1 MSRLVCTLV
10 LLALVSAACTPP
22 ASHPAAVPPT
32 AASSTL
38 SDEALASELE
48 AYMGQQAANLSFSGA
63 ALVARRGHVLLQ
75 KGYGA
80 SSRRWKRPNTERIQF
95 RIASISKQFTAVAIL
110 LLQARGKLDVHDHM
124 CDYISDCPPAWADIT
139 LHQLLTHT
147 SGIRGQYDDPTYPA
161 WQATPQTPAEV
172 MQRFAD
178 WPLEFAPGTSWKYS
192 DSGYLVLGRIIER
205 VSGMPYGQFLE
216 DNIFTPLGM
225 RDTGYLHAT
234 HLASGYGNSYEL
246 TPAEAADPSV
256 DYAAGGL
263 YSTVGDLYLWDRALF
278 DDQFLSPNLRE
289 MAFTPYERVPSFA
302 GADNTSYGYG
312 FMLGQLRQPY
322 GQPFIAHGGRAEG
335 YSAMNAYFPDE
346 QVAIV
351 LLGNQRNPP
360 VTGIFTQLASM
371 VFEPAD

>member
-1 MSRLVCTLV
+1 MRRLVCTLALLI
-10 LLALVSAACTPP
+10 LLAVACTPP
-22 ASHPAAVPPT
+22 ASPTT

-38 SDEALASELE
+38 SDEALSAELE
-48 AYMGQQAANLSFSGA
+48 AYMEQQAGNLSFSGA
-63 ALVARRGHVLLQ
+63 ALVARQGRVLLQ
-75 KGYGA
+75 RGYGQA
-80 SSRRWKRPNTERIQF
+80 SRLWKRPNTERTQF

-110 LLQARGKLDVHDHM
+110 LLHSQGRLDVRDHL

-147 SGIRGQYDDPTYPA
+147 SGIRGHYDDPTYPA
-161 WQATPQTPAEV
+161 WQATPETPAEV

-205 VSGMPYGQFLE
+205 VSGMPYGQFLQE
-216 DNIFTPLGM
+216 NIFASLDM

-278 DDQFLSPNLRE
+278 NDQFLSPDLRE
-289 MAFTPYERVPSFA
+289 LAFTPYETMPGFGGSEEA
-302 GADNTSYGYG
+302 SYGYG

-335 YSAMNAYFPDE
+335 FSAMNAYFPDE
-346 QVAIV
+346 QVTII

-360 VTGIFTQLASM
+360 VTGIFTQLTSI
-371 VFEPAD
+371 VFKPAY